1 MTSATTPTSAGT
13 MTIGLVQPASDALEK
28 PNSKPP
34 KAMVDSTTEA
44 ISSLG
49 SFNVPT
55 FFMSGMPSTMI
66 ANARPAMISS
76 GMLVMPKFWTSTP
89 MVQVHST
96 QLEPTDRSMPAGN
109 QGAQHAG
116 GDQAVDG
123 SCLKMFMILLIRGN
137 LSGIITQKM
146 RTSSASAIR
155 VPSFCKSSFPE
166 FFFFISV

>member
-66 ANARPAMISS
+66 ANARAAMIRNIGRQPHASITSPPSTGPTAGPAAMTIPATPMAVPRSSTGNTSSGTVPTSGMRMPAPAACATRPAM
-76 GMLVMPKFWTSTP
+76 
-89 MVQVHST
+89 
-96 QLEPTDRSMPAGN
+96 RN
-109 QGAQHAG
+109 Q
-116 GDQAVDG
+116 
-123 SCLKMFMILLIRGN
+123 
-137 LSGIITQKM
+137 
-146 RTSSASAIR
+146 
-155 VPSFCKSSFPE
+155 
-166 FFFFISV
+166 